1 MASRSRAAR
10 RAIAVALLSVVGLAA
25 WYGPAVWADSGSFA
39 VVLFGV
45 PLACT
50 VCALWVECTGGTAPA
65 AAVLSA
71 LAGVSLVWS
80 LLTAL
85 GVGLLFLVPS
95 LLLVVAAAASWTRRT
110 GPGPPPSV
118 QA

>member
-10 RAIAVALLSVVGLAA
+10 RSIAVALLCVVGLAA
-25 WYGPAVWADSGSFA
+25 WYGPGVWADSGSSA

-50 VCALWVECTGGTAPA
+50 ACALRVERASGTTPA
-65 AAVLSA
+65 AAVRSA
-71 LAGVSLVWS
+71 LAVVSLVWS

-85 GVGLLFLVPS
+85 GIGPLFLVSS
-95 LLLVVAAAASWTRRT
+95 LLLLVAATASWTHRT
-110 GPGPPPSV
+110 GPGSPPSV